1 MIMRKMI
8 RLMAVAI
15 AAVAMAACGRK
26 TSSPEEAAEAFL
38 KSYQKGDYAA
48 MVDQMYFKQQLTD
61 EEKKEYVAIF
71 EAKITSELDEK
82 GGIASYEI
90 GETEKAE
97 DGQTAKVSYTIT
109 YGDGSNQ
116 PQKMDLILVDGE
128 WRPSSG
134 K

>member
-1 MIMRKMI
+1 MRKMI

>member
-1 MIMRKMI
+1 MRKMI

-15 AAVAMAACGRK
+15 AAVAIAACGSK
-26 TSSPEEAAEAFL
+26 TSSPEAAAEAFL

-90 GETEKAE
+90 GETETAE
-97 DGQTAKVSYTIT
+97 DGQTAKVAYTIT

>member
-1 MIMRKMI
+1 MRKMI

-15 AAVAMAACGRK
+15 AAVAMVACCSK
-26 TSSPEEAAEAFL
+26 TSSPEAAAEAFL

-71 EAKITSELDEK
+71 EAKISSELEEK

-90 GETEKAE
+90 GETEMAE
-97 DGQTAKVSYTIT
+97 DGQTAKVAYTIT

-116 PQKMDLILVDGE
+116 PQKMDLISVDGE

>member
-1 MIMRKMI
+1 MRKMI

-15 AAVAMAACGRK
+15 AAVAMAACGSK

-38 KSYQKGDYAA
+38 KSYQKGDYAS